1 MRIFKSKLVFIIS
14 LVGLSSSSAMVW
26 STIQNN
32 KKYGELYKKI
42 NNHFFDIFE
51 NYNNNYKEWR
61 FTYDGQEEIDKAIKS
76 NIRDLLQEY
85 VYSDFSLF
93 EKKLNILVLKT

>member
-1 MRIFKSKLVFIIS
+1 M
-14 LVGLSSSSAMVW
+14 SSSSAMVW

-42 NNHFFDIFE
+42 NNHFFDIFK

-61 FTYDGQEEIDKAIKS
+61 FTYDGQEAIDKAIKS

>member
-32 KKYGELYKKI
+32 KKYSELYKKI
-42 NNHFFDIFE
+42 NNHFFNIFK
-51 NYNNNYKEWR
+51 NYNNNCKEWR